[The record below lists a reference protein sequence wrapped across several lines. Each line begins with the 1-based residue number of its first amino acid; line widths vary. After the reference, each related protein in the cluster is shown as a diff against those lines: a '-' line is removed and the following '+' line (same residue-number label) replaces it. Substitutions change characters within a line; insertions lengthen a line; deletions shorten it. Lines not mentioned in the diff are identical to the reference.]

1 MKELNAAWTTI
12 KRKEW
17 ETRISQE
24 TKRGLK
30 AAITKEYTDNFGLNF
45 PQIMLDEKRQAK
57 KILREQKAADIIA
70 LKAQKKEAKK
80 QKKQA
85 TNVREV
91 LNKKYGKPQSKKVK
105 VVVLPEH
112 TDIHI
117 NGQILRLFKR
127 PDGSMVFTTNLS
139 RKTMKDSYVEEING
153 PNFTSIFID
162 NTGASEF
169 DSETQVTKL
178 IF

>member
-57 KILREQKAADIIA
+57 KKGMGA
-70 LKAQKKEAKK
+70 
-80 QKKQA
+80 
-85 TNVREV
+85 V
-91 LNKKYGKPQSKKVK
+91 
-105 VVVLPEH
+105 
-112 TDIHI
+112 
-117 NGQILRLFKR
+117 
-127 PDGSMVFTTNLS
+127 S
-139 RKTMKDSYVEEING
+139 RVCLTCLM
-153 PNFTSIFID
+153 
-162 NTGASEF
+162 
-169 DSETQVTKL
+169 
-178 IF
+178 